1 MNEIN
6 VKWHPY
12 PKEKPPIE
20 DDYLV
25 TVQVGLNQFIHYLHY
40 SSYTTGRGSQ
50 WAHVTAWMDNPEP
63 YKEE

>member
-1 MNEIN
+1 MSENK

-25 TVQVGLNQFIHYLHY
+25 TVQVGLNPFIHYLHY
-40 SSYTTGRGSQ
+40 SSYTRR
-50 WAHVTAWMDNPEP
+50 
-63 YKEE
+63 KEEKD